1 MCWQYR
7 NQRIFSSGCCG
18 ICWKARKNGIFG
30 CGGPIGTEVTITLDR
45 VRSEL
50 IRFRRVSLETKT
62 NSGGWFSAVPTIRKL
77 VEYW

>member
-1 MCWQYR
+1 LRHLLEGPERME
-7 NQRIFSSGCCG
+7 FLAAA
-18 ICWKARKNGIFG
+18 ARSAPRLQLLSI
-30 CGGPIGTEVTITLDR
+30 R